1 MVRHGAAYENSCSN
15 ADVPSRKVGAVCRA
29 ALVVAGEIHAHGLV
43 AGEDKSEA
51 CSDKECRQ
59 EERNGPVAK
68 GEDKVGDDDQRHAG
82 THQMDQVTAVNQ
94 AACHDAVQ
102 DEACGDE
109 SIEPARAANA
119 KFIGVNGDVVC
130 DRAVSKSDEDEVCKL
145 RNGAREEK
153 SVKRKRS
160 ADLLFTGLHLER
172 LHEHKSNHAKD
183 CRNGKNDPVA
193 ECFVKKHSGHGTGG
207 EGQVHA
213 DPEIPDAFASAT
225 CGQCIDGHCITCGTR
240 NAKE

>member
-1 MVRHGAAYENSCSN
+1 MICHGSTNEDSCSN
-15 ADVPSRKVGAVCRA
+15 ADIPPREVGAVCRT

-43 AGEDKSEA
+43 AGEDKPEA
-51 CSDKECRQ
+51 CADKECRQ
-59 EERNGPVAK
+59 EKRNGSVAK
-68 GEDKVGDDDQRHAG
+68 GKNEVGDDNQCHAG
-82 THQMDQVTAVNQ
+82 THKMNQVTAVNQ

-130 DRAVSKSDEDEVCKL
+130 DRTVSESDEDEVCKL
-145 RNGAREEK
+145 RNRACEEE
-153 SVKRKRS
+153 SVERKWG

-172 LHEHKSNHAKD
+172 LHKHKSNHAKD
-183 CRNGKNDPVA
+183 CRNGKNDSVA

-207 EGQVHA
+207 EG
-213 DPEIPDAFASAT
+213 
-225 CGQCIDGHCITCGTR
+225 
-240 NAKE
+240 